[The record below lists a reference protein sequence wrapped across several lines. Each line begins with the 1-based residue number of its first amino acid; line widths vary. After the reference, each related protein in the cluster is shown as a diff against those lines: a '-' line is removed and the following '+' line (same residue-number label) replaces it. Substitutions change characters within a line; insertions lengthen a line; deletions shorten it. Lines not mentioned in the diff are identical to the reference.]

1 MADVEEHP
9 FAVGL
14 VYEDCFFHPVLC
26 TYLDVDGDEMAG
38 ISLIDGSGPRGCS
51 LRFCAPVPLSI
62 PQVVWI
68 REHFAD
74 YVERRT
80 AGQTLTSILPSA

>member
-51 LRFCAPVPLSI
+51 LRF
-62 PQVVWI
+62 
-68 REHFAD
+68 
-74 YVERRT
+74 
-80 AGQTLTSILPSA
+80 